1 MSSFTSGCCHCSVG
15 YCIMRRSSHAA
26 CAERYIC
33 NCCFSVPVFHFQSK
47 QHHKNMED
55 AKSVN
60 REIAST
66 LEAVMQ
72 SHNQLQ
78 ELVENLQAEL
88 GRRDTEIGHLK
99 NLRWVW

>member
-1 MSSFTSGCCHCSVG
+1 
-15 YCIMRRSSHAA
+15 
-26 CAERYIC
+26 
-33 NCCFSVPVFHFQSK
+33 
-47 QHHKNMED
+47 MED

-72 SHNQLQ
+72 SHTQLQ

-99 NLRWVW
+99 NLRWVRCELSHGIIAAV